1 MIIIS
6 SLAVKA
12 RDFFIAEMNFKKRK
26 VINMSKKKIVL
37 AYSGGLDTSIT
48 IPWLKENY
56 DADIIAVC
64 VDVGIEEDWDAIE
77 EKALASGASKFFCP
91 HVAEEFVE
99 EYIYP
104 AIQGNLKYQG
114 TYLLGTALARP
125 LIAKYLVKIAHQEG
139 ATAICHGCTGKGNDQ
154 VRFEM
159 GIAAFD
165 PTMEVVAPWRI
176 WDIKSREDA
185 IDYANAKGVPV
196 TSTKEK
202 IYSEDE
208 NLMHISHEGGDIEEP
223 GNEVDYANILA
234 MVNPLENTPDEAEY
248 VTIDFKEGKPVAV
261 NGETLSP
268 VELLTILNEIAGKHG
283 IGVLD
288 WIEDRTIGMKSRGIY
303 ETPGCDLLI
312 AAHERLESLTLTKET
327 IKLKQH
333 MGIEW
338 AELVYTGHWY
348 SMANKAIQAFV
359 DFTQKTVTGSVKL
372 KLYKGNILPAGV
384 TSDYALFD
392 ADVSGFGADDLY
404 DHHDAE
410 GFINVVTLPTKIQNK
425 KGLI

>member
-1 MIIIS
+1 
-6 SLAVKA
+6 
-12 RDFFIAEMNFKKRK
+12 
-26 VINMSKKKIVL
+26 MSKDKIVL

-64 VDVGIEEDWDAIE
+64 VDVGQKEDWEAVEKKAI
-77 EKALASGASKFFCP
+77 ASGASKFYNP
-91 HVAEEFVE
+91 HVADVLAE

-104 AIQGNLKYQG
+104 AISSNLKYQG

-125 LIAKYLVKIAHQEG
+125 LIAKELVAVAHKEG

-154 VRFEM
+154 VRFET

-165 PTMEVVAPWRI
+165 PEMKIVAPWRI

-185 IDYANAKGVPV
+185 LKYAELKGVPV
-196 TSTKEK
+196 TSTIEK

-208 NLMHISHEGGDIEEP
+208 NLMHISHEGGDIESP
-223 GNEVDYANILA
+223 KNAVDYSSILNIANA
-234 MVNPLENTPDEAEY
+234 LENTPDEAEI
-248 VTIDFKEGKPVAV
+248 VEITFEQGKATAV
-261 NGETLSP
+261 NGKELKPQEVLETLN
-268 VELLTILNEIAGKHG
+268 VIAGKHG

-303 ETPGCDLLI
+303 ETPGATLLME
-312 AAHERLESLTLTKET
+312 AHERLESLTLTKET

-333 MGIEW
+333 LAVEF
-338 AELVYTGHWY
+338 AELIYNGQWY
-348 SMANKAIQAFV
+348 SMASDSILAFMNH
-359 DFTQKTVTGSVKL
+359 TQKTVTGDVKL
-372 KLYKGNILPAGV
+372 KLYKGNMLPHGLK
-384 TSDYALFD
+384 SEFALFD
-392 ADVSGFGADDLY
+392 EDVSGFGEDDLF

-410 GFINVVTLPTKIQNK
+410 GYINVITLPTKIQK
-425 KGLI
+425 KLGLL

>member
-1 MIIIS
+1 
-6 SLAVKA
+6 
-12 RDFFIAEMNFKKRK
+12 
-26 VINMSKKKIVL
+26 MSKDKIVL

-64 VDVGIEEDWDAIE
+64 VDVGQKEDWEAVEKKAI
-77 EKALASGASKFFCP
+77 ASGASKFYNP
-91 HVAEEFVE
+91 HVADVLAE

-104 AIQGNLKYQG
+104 AISSNLKYQG

-125 LIAKYLVKIAHQEG
+125 LIAKELVAVAHKEG

-154 VRFEM
+154 VRFET

-165 PTMEVVAPWRI
+165 PEMKIVAPWRI

-185 IDYANAKGVPV
+185 LKYAELKGVPV
-196 TSTKEK
+196 TSTIEK

-208 NLMHISHEGGDIEEP
+208 NLMHISHEGGDIESP
-223 GNEVDYANILA
+223 KNAVDYSSILNITNA
-234 MVNPLENTPDEAEY
+234 LENTPDEAEI
-248 VTIDFKEGKPVAV
+248 VEITFEQGKATAV
-261 NGETLSP
+261 NGEELKPHEVLETL
-268 VELLTILNEIAGKHG
+268 NAIAGKHG

-303 ETPGCDLLI
+303 ETPGATLLME
-312 AAHERLESLTLTKET
+312 AHERLESLTLTKET

-333 MGIEW
+333 LAVEF
-338 AELVYTGHWY
+338 AELIYNGQWY
-348 SMANKAIQAFV
+348 SMASDSILAFMNH
-359 DFTQKTVTGSVKL
+359 TQKTVTGDVKL
-372 KLYKGNILPAGV
+372 KLYKGNMLPHGLK
-384 TSDYALFD
+384 SEFALFD
-392 ADVSGFGADDLY
+392 EDVSGFGEDDLF

-410 GFINVVTLPTKIQNK
+410 GYINVITLPTKIQK
-425 KGLI
+425 KLGLL

>member
-1 MIIIS
+1 
-6 SLAVKA
+6 
-12 RDFFIAEMNFKKRK
+12 
-26 VINMSKKKIVL
+26 MSKDKIVL

-64 VDVGIEEDWDAIE
+64 VDVGQKEDWEAVEKKAI
-77 EKALASGASKFFCP
+77 ASGASKFYNP
-91 HVAEEFVE
+91 HVADVLAE

-104 AIQGNLKYQG
+104 AISSNLKYQG

-125 LIAKYLVKIAHQEG
+125 LIAKELVAVAHKEG

-154 VRFEM
+154 VRFET

-165 PTMEVVAPWRI
+165 PEMKIVAPWRI

-185 IDYANAKGVPV
+185 LKYAELKGVPV
-196 TSTKEK
+196 TSTIEK

-208 NLMHISHEGGDIEEP
+208 NLMHISHEGGDIESP
-223 GNEVDYANILA
+223 KNAVDYSSILNITNA
-234 MVNPLENTPDEAEY
+234 LENTPDEAEI
-248 VTIDFKEGKPVAV
+248 VEITFEQGKATAV
-261 NGETLSP
+261 NGEELKPYEVLETL
-268 VELLTILNEIAGKHG
+268 NAIAGKHG

-303 ETPGCDLLI
+303 ETPGATLLME
-312 AAHERLESLTLTKET
+312 AHERLESLTLTKET

-333 MGIEW
+333 LAVEF
-338 AELVYTGHWY
+338 AELIYNGQWY
-348 SMANKAIQAFV
+348 SMASDSILAFMNH
-359 DFTQKTVTGSVKL
+359 TQKTVTGDVKL
-372 KLYKGNILPAGV
+372 KLYKGNMLPHGLK
-384 TSDYALFD
+384 SEFALFD
-392 ADVSGFGADDLY
+392 EDVSGFGEDDLF

-410 GFINVVTLPTKIQNK
+410 GYINVITLPTKIQK
-425 KGLI
+425 KLGLL

>member
-1 MIIIS
+1 
-6 SLAVKA
+6 
-12 RDFFIAEMNFKKRK
+12 
-26 VINMSKKKIVL
+26 MSKDKIVL

-64 VDVGIEEDWDAIE
+64 VDVGQKEDWEAVEKKAI
-77 EKALASGASKFFCP
+77 ASGASKFYNP
-91 HVAEEFVE
+91 HVADVLAE

-104 AIQGNLKYQG
+104 AISSNLKYQG

-125 LIAKYLVKIAHQEG
+125 LIAKELVAVAHKEG

-154 VRFEM
+154 VRFET

-165 PTMEVVAPWRI
+165 PEMKIVAPWRI

-185 IDYANAKGVPV
+185 LKYAELKGVPV
-196 TSTKEK
+196 TSTIEK

-208 NLMHISHEGGDIEEP
+208 NLMHISHEGGDIESP
-223 GNEVDYANILA
+223 KNAVDYSSSLDITNA
-234 MVNPLENTPDEAEY
+234 LENTPDEAEI
-248 VTIDFKEGKPVAV
+248 VEITFEQGKATAV
-261 NGETLSP
+261 NGEELKPHEVLETL
-268 VELLTILNEIAGKHG
+268 NAIAGKHG

-303 ETPGCDLLI
+303 ETPGATLLME
-312 AAHERLESLTLTKET
+312 AHERLESLTLTKET

-333 MGIEW
+333 LAVEF
-338 AELVYTGHWY
+338 AELIYNGQWY
-348 SMANKAIQAFV
+348 SMASDSILAFMNH
-359 DFTQKTVTGSVKL
+359 TQKTVTGDVKL
-372 KLYKGNILPAGV
+372 KLYKGNMLPHGLK
-384 TSDYALFD
+384 SEFALFD
-392 ADVSGFGADDLY
+392 EDVSGFGEDDLF

-410 GFINVVTLPTKIQNK
+410 GYINVITLPTKIQK
-425 KGLI
+425 KLGLL